1 MNDLTLSPSSDQPP
15 VAVLQRRLE
24 DRQLCLMERGFRS
37 TGGIVSGDDVARLL
51 RRRSDQPLSMLA
63 RWIVSREVVHFE
75 WRSRTLLPL
84 FQFELSTM
92 RLGPEVTAI
101 VRELEDVFDDWTM
114 ALWFAKPNTWLD
126 DAAPAEVIYRDS
138 RAVMNAARTDRFVAR
153 G

>member
-1 MNDLTLSPSSDQPP
+1 
-15 VAVLQRRLE
+15 
-24 DRQLCLMERGFRS
+24 
-37 TGGIVSGDDVARLL
+37 
-51 RRRSDQPLSMLA
+51 MLA